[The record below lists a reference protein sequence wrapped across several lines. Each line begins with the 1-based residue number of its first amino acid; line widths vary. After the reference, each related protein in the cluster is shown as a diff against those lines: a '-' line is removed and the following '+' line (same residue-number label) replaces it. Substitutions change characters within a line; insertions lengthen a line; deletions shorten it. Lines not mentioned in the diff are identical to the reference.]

1 MIAAA
6 NNLFSSSNED
16 NETGMKQEVAEKTR
30 KGNPVLVCRI
40 GWEQPISS
48 L

>member
-6 NNLFSSSNED
+6 NNLFSSSIED
-16 NETGMKQEVAEKTR
+16 NETGMKQEVAEKMR
-30 KGNPVLVCRI
+30 KGNPVLLCRI
-40 GWEQPISS
+40 GWEKPIVS